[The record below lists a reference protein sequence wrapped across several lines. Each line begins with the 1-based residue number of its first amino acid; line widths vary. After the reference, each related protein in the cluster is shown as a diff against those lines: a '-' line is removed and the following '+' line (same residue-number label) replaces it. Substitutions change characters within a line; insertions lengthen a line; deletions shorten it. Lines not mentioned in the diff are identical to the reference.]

1 MRDLSDFGLAE
12 WLRLSPCHDALK
24 QWRND
29 AWQSMYL
36 AKRAAG
42 QERFVEDLRDPAANL
57 GLVVAFEQPW
67 ALNWQLERARVNI
80 PDTRMAV
87 FDNSRRPEMRR
98 QIEQVCRENQVPY
111 LALPANP
118 TRHVNRSHGFAM
130 SWIYR
135 NVVLPA
141 APRSFAFIDHDM
153 IPVASSRLLVD
164 LDDQPVYGLP
174 NHGDWGW
181 HLWAGYCAFRFDH
194 VRRRRLN
201 FLYDFSNGL
210 DTGGRNWR
218 SLYRELDADRLRMAK
233 HRMREIIDPVNGHPF
248 TIQVIDDCWYHIGSI
263 SYNNGF
269 ESQFE
274 LCQHLAAALA
284 EGRPWAELCPPE
296 A

>member
-1 MRDLSDFGLAE
+1 
-12 WLRLSPCHDALK
+12 
-24 QWRND
+24 
-29 AWQSMYL
+29 MYL
-36 AKRAAG
+36 AKRAVG
-42 QERFVEDLRDPAANL
+42 QERFVESLRDPAANL

-67 ALNWQLERARVNI
+67 ALNWQLERARVNV
-80 PDTRMAV
+80 PGTRMVV

-130 SWIYR
+130 SWIYH

-141 APRSFAFIDHDM
+141 EPRSFAFIDHDM
-153 IPVASSRLLVD
+153 IPVAPSRLLVD

-174 NHGDWGW
+174 NHSEWGW

-194 VRRRRLN
+194 MKRRRLN

-218 SLYRELDADRLRMAK
+218 SLYRELDASSLRMAK
-233 HRMREIIDPVNGHPF
+233 HRMREIRDPVSGHPF
-248 TIQVIDDCWYHIGSI
+248 SIQVIDDCWYHIGSI

-274 LCQHLAAALA
+274 LCQHLKAALA
-284 EGRPWAELCPPE
+284 AGRPWAELCPPE
-296 A
+296 G